1 MFRNAF
7 LKSSLSFGTEGR
19 LIARGKVPFSS
30 NYFSGFFRGKK
41 GPLAHQGRFLISKK
55 SEVF

>member
-30 NYFSGFFRGKK
+30 NYFSGFLGGKK
-41 GPLAHQGRFLISKK
+41 GPLLHTKVDF
-55 SEVF
+55 

>member
-30 NYFSGFFRGKK
+30 NYF
-41 GPLAHQGRFLISKK
+41 LRFLGEKGTLAPR
-55 SEVF
+55 